1 LIAETMVDLEPDGE
15 KKQGETKG
23 KSEKLNIRG

>member
-1 LIAETMVDLEPDGE
+1 MVDLEPDGE